1 MQPTDATVD
10 DQPAQACAPQADPI
24 CGAAFP
30 SLTKAI
36 ASLAMAAVVAS
47 GVRAA
52 DQAGWPSLT
61 VPGWLFLITVVGV
74 LVYGWWV
81 VLTSTVCIDATSI
94 RQTWLWSKQVKLA
107 EMSQLKLV
115 QVPGLSWLL
124 VPRLVVRAGGGL
136 TTFHAGTPA
145 LVSAFRR
152 LAYGQD

>member
-1 MQPTDATVD
+1 MLPPRSPTDT
-10 DQPAQACAPQADPI
+10 PSADPSDALAAPV
-24 CGAAFP
+24 CGPAFP
-30 SLTKAI
+30 PLTKAI
-36 ASLAMAAVVAS
+36 ASVVMAAVAA
-47 GVRAA
+47 GGLRAA
-52 DQAGWPSLT
+52 DQNGWPGLT
-61 VPGWLFLITVVGV
+61 APGWLFLGTVVAV
-74 LVYGWWV
+74 VVYGWWV

-94 RQTWLWSKQVKLA
+94 RQTWLWTKQVRLA